1 MASIFVESKVA
12 PAGNSMARGEESKG
26 YNNALN
32 QLLVR
37 AQMTRGAPREKIIMQ
52 MKIEGG
58 TERGV

>member
-1 MASIFVESKVA
+1 
-12 PAGNSMARGEESKG
+12 MARGEESKD

-58 TERGV
+58 TE